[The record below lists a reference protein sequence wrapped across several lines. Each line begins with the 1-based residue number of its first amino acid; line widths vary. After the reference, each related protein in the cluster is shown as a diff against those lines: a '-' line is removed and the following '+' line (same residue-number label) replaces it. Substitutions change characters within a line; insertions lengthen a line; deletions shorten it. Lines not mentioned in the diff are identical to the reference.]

1 MKTFDVQTNV
11 HSQFVN
17 ITDQVQQAVQALGIT
32 DGVVTVF
39 TPHTTCGLT
48 INENEDPNVVADFL
62 HQLNTLVPWKNPAYL
77 HAGGNTAAHVKT
89 SLVGSSVQVIV
100 AYGNV
105 QLGMWQGI
113 YLCEFD
119 GPRSRKVMRFIM

>member
-1 MKTFDVQTNV
+1 MKTFDVQTNE
-11 HSQFVN
+11 HEQFVN
-17 ITDQVQQAVQALGIT
+17 ITDQVQKAVQDLGIT

-39 TPHTTCGLT
+39 TPHTTCALT
-48 INENEDPNVVADFL
+48 INENEDPNVVADIL
-62 HQLNTLVPWKNPAYL
+62 YQLGAVVPWEDPAYK
-77 HAGGNTAAHVKT
+77 HEGGNTAAHLKT
-89 SLVGSSVQVIV
+89 TVVGSSVQVIV

-119 GPRSRKVMRFIM
+119 GPRIRHVWLQ